1 MLTIENIHTYYGN
14 SYILQGISLR
24 VKKGEVVT
32 LLGRNG
38 MGKST
43 TIKTVMGL
51 VTPRE
56 GKVLL
61 DGVDITGRKSY
72 AIARAGVGFVPE
84 DRRTFPSLSVLE
96 NLNLPVRRGTNEGWS
111 LDKVFQ
117 FFPRLKERESH
128 KGFELSGGEQQMLAI
143 ARILRMKSEIIL
155 LDEPT
160 EGLAPLL
167 VRAIGE
173 IIAQIKREGITTLLV
188 EQNSR
193 FVTNVADRHYV
204 ICHGKIVYEGSN
216 EDFAG
221 RNRRRRSTSAYRRTK
236 GSQL

>member
-1 MLTIENIHTYYGN
+1 VLIIDDIHTYYGN
-14 SYILQGISLR
+14 SYILQGVSLR
-24 VKKGEVVT
+24 VERGEVVT

-51 VTPRE
+51 VAPRSGRVE
-56 GKVLL
+56 LN
-61 DGVDITGRKSY
+61 GVNLVGRAPY
-72 AIARAGVGFVPE
+72 QIAQAGVGFVPE
-84 DRRTFPSLSVLE
+84 DRRVFPSLTVLE
-96 NLNLPVRRGTNEGWS
+96 NLSLPVKRGQKEGWS
-111 LDKVFQ
+111 LEKVYE
-117 FFPRLKERESH
+117 FFPSLKERINH

-143 ARILRMKSEIIL
+143 ARVLRMKTELIL

-167 VRAIGE
+167 VKAIGD
-173 IIAQIKREGITTLLV
+173 ILMQIRKEGITTLLV

-193 FVTNVADRHYV
+193 FVASVADRHYV

-216 EDFAG
+216 EDFAHQEEVKREYLG
-221 RNRRRRSTSAYRRTK
+221 I
-236 GSQL
+236 

>member
-1 MLTIENIHTYYGN
+1 VLTIDNIHTYYGN
-14 SYILQGISLR
+14 SHILQGVSLK

-51 VTPRE
+51 VVPRE
-56 GKVLL
+56 GRVLL
-61 DGVDITGRKSY
+61 NGVNIAGRKPY
-72 AIARAGVGFVPE
+72 DIARAGVGFVPE

-96 NLNLPVRRGTNEGWS
+96 NLNLPVRRGSGEGWS
-111 LDKVFQ
+111 LEKVFQ

-143 ARILRMKSEIIL
+143 ARVLRMKVELIL

-160 EGLAPLL
+160 EGLGPLL
-167 VRAIGE
+167 VKAIGD

-193 FVTNVADRHYV
+193 FVATVADRHYV
-204 ICHGKIVYEGSN
+204 ICHGKLVYEGSN
-216 EDFAG
+216 EDFAHQDEVKKEYLG
-221 RNRRRRSTSAYRRTK
+221 I
-236 GSQL
+236 

>member
-1 MLTIENIHTYYGN
+1 VLTIDNIHTYYGN
-14 SYILQGISLR
+14 SHILQGVSLK

-51 VTPRE
+51 VVPRE
-56 GKVLL
+56 GRVLL
-61 DGVDITGRKSY
+61 NGVNIAGRKPY
-72 AIARAGVGFVPE
+72 DIARAGVGFVPE

-96 NLNLPVRRGTNEGWS
+96 NLNLPVRRGSGEGWS
-111 LDKVFQ
+111 LEKVFQ

-143 ARILRMKSEIIL
+143 ARILRMKVELIL

-160 EGLAPLL
+160 EGLGPLL
-167 VRAIGE
+167 VKAIGD

-193 FVTNVADRHYV
+193 FVATVADRHYV
-204 ICHGKIVYEGSN
+204 ICHGKLVYEGSN
-216 EDFAG
+216 EDFAHQDEVKKEYLG
-221 RNRRRRSTSAYRRTK
+221 I
-236 GSQL
+236 

>member
-1 MLTIENIHTYYGN
+1 VLTIDNIHTYYGN
-14 SYILQGISLR
+14 SHILQGVSLK

-51 VTPRE
+51 VVPRE
-56 GKVLL
+56 GRVLL
-61 DGVDITGRKSY
+61 NGVNIAGRKPY
-72 AIARAGVGFVPE
+72 DIARAGVGFVPE

-96 NLNLPVRRGTNEGWS
+96 NLNLPVRRGSGEGWS
-111 LDKVFQ
+111 LEKVFQ

-143 ARILRMKSEIIL
+143 ARILRMKVELIL

-167 VRAIGE
+167 VKAIGD

-193 FVTNVADRHYV
+193 FVATVADRHYV
-204 ICHGKIVYEGSN
+204 ICHGKLVYEGSN
-216 EDFAG
+216 EDFAHQDEVKKEYLG
-221 RNRRRRSTSAYRRTK
+221 I
-236 GSQL
+236 

>member
-1 MLTIENIHTYYGN
+1 MLTIDNIHTYYGN
-14 SYILQGISLR
+14 SHILQGVSLK

-51 VTPRE
+51 VVPRE
-56 GKVLL
+56 GRVLL
-61 DGVDITGRKSY
+61 NGVDIAGRKPY
-72 AIARAGVGFVPE
+72 DIARAGVGFVPE

-96 NLNLPVRRGTNEGWS
+96 NLNLPVRRGSGEGWS
-111 LDKVFQ
+111 LEKVFQ

-143 ARILRMKSEIIL
+143 ARVLRMKVELIL

-160 EGLAPLL
+160 EGLGPLL
-167 VRAIGE
+167 VKAIGD

-193 FVTNVADRHYV
+193 FVATVADRHYV
-204 ICHGKIVYEGSN
+204 ICHGKLVYEGSN
-216 EDFAG
+216 EDFAHQDEVKKEYLG
-221 RNRRRRSTSAYRRTK
+221 I
-236 GSQL
+236 

>member
-1 MLTIENIHTYYGN
+1 VLTVDNIHTYYGN
-14 SYILQGISLR
+14 SHILQGISLE

-51 VTPRE
+51 VAPRE
-56 GKVLL
+56 GRVLL
-61 DGVDITGRKSY
+61 NGVNIVGRKPY
-72 AIARAGVGFVPE
+72 DIARAGVGFVPE
-84 DRRTFPSLSVLE
+84 DRRIFPSLSVFE
-96 NLNLPVRRGTNEGWS
+96 NLNLPVRRSSGEGWS
-111 LDKVFQ
+111 LEKVFE
-117 FFPRLKERESH
+117 FLPRLKERSSH

-143 ARILRMKSEIIL
+143 ARILRMKSELIL

-167 VRAIGE
+167 VKAIGD

-193 FVTNVADRHYV
+193 FVAKVADRHYV
-204 ICHGKIVYEGSN
+204 ICHGKLVYEGSN
-216 EDFAG
+216 EDFAHQEEVKKEYLG
-221 RNRRRRSTSAYRRTK
+221 I
-236 GSQL
+236 

>member
-1 MLTIENIHTYYGN
+1 MLTIDNIHTYYGN
-14 SYILQGISLR
+14 SHILQGVSLK

-51 VTPRE
+51 VVPRE
-56 GKVLL
+56 GRVLL
-61 DGVDITGRKSY
+61 NGVNIAGRKPY
-72 AIARAGVGFVPE
+72 DIARAGVGFVPE

-96 NLNLPVRRGTNEGWS
+96 NLNLPVRRGSGEGWS
-111 LDKVFQ
+111 LEKVFQ

-143 ARILRMKSEIIL
+143 ARILRMKVELIL

-160 EGLAPLL
+160 EGLGPLL
-167 VRAIGE
+167 VKAIGD

-193 FVTNVADRHYV
+193 FVATVADRHYV
-204 ICHGKIVYEGSN
+204 ICHGKLVYEGSN
-216 EDFAG
+216 EDFAHQDEVKKEYLG
-221 RNRRRRSTSAYRRTK
+221 I
-236 GSQL
+236 

>member
-1 MLTIENIHTYYGN
+1 MLTIDNIHAYYGN
-14 SYILQGISLR
+14 SYILQGVSLK

-51 VTPRE
+51 VVPRE
-56 GKVLL
+56 GRVLL
-61 DGVDITGRKSY
+61 NGVNIVGRKPY
-72 AIARAGVGFVPE
+72 DIARAGVGFVPE

-96 NLNLPVRRGTNEGWS
+96 NLNLPVRRGSGEGWS
-111 LDKVFQ
+111 LEKIFQ
-117 FFPRLKERESH
+117 FFPRLMERENH
-128 KGFELSGGEQQMLAI
+128 KAFELSGGEQQMLAI
-143 ARILRMKSEIIL
+143 ARVLRMKVELIL

-167 VRAIGE
+167 LKAIGD

-193 FVTNVADRHYV
+193 FVATVADRHYV
-204 ICHGKIVYEGSN
+204 ICHGKLVYEGSN
-216 EDFAG
+216 EDFAHQDEMKREYLG
-221 RNRRRRSTSAYRRTK
+221 I
-236 GSQL
+236 

>member
-1 MLTIENIHTYYGN
+1 VLKVADLHTYYGN
-14 SYILQGISLR
+14 SYILQGVSLH
-24 VKKGEVVT
+24 VEKGEVVT

-51 VTPRE
+51 VAPRA
-56 GKVLL
+56 GRVSLN
-61 DGVDITGRKSY
+61 GVDLVGLRPY
-72 AIARAGVGFVPE
+72 EIARMGVGFVPE
-84 DRRTFPSLSVLE
+84 DRRTFPSLTVLE
-96 NLNLPVRRGTNEGWS
+96 NLNLPVKGVQQGWS
-111 LDKVFQ
+111 LDKVYD
-117 FFPRLKERESH
+117 FFPRLKERSSH
-128 KGFELSGGEQQMLAI
+128 KGYELSGGEQQMLAI
-143 ARILRMKSEIIL
+143 ARVLRMKSQLIL

-167 VRAIGE
+167 VKAIEE
-173 IIAQIKREGITTLLV
+173 IVRQIKREGITTLLV

-216 EDFAG
+216 EDFARQEEVKREYLG
-221 RNRRRRSTSAYRRTK
+221 I
-236 GSQL
+236 

>member
-1 MLTIENIHTYYGN
+1 MLSIENIHTFYGN
-14 SYILQGISLR
+14 SHILQGVSLT
-24 VKKGEVVT
+24 VNKGEVVT

-51 VTPRE
+51 VVPRE
-56 GKVLL
+56 GRVSF
-61 DGVDITGRKSY
+61 DGVDITGRRPHH
-72 AIARAGVGFVPE
+72 IARAGIGFVPE

-96 NLNLPVRRGTNEGWS
+96 NLNLPVRGRDGEGWP
-111 LDKVFQ
+111 LGKVFE
-117 FFPRLKERESH
+117 FFPRLKERSSH

-143 ARILRMKSEIIL
+143 ARILRMKSRLIL

-167 VRAIGE
+167 VKGIGE

-193 FVTNVADRHYV
+193 FVTSVADRHYV

-216 EDFAG
+216 EDFARQEEVKREYLG
-221 RNRRRRSTSAYRRTK
+221 I
-236 GSQL
+236 